1 MKAKRTDRLS
11 SEFQKAISDA
21 INKGLR
27 QREPSLSAIIS
38 VTDVDVAPDLSVAKV
53 FLSIFDSD
61 EEKKKKSLETI
72 KENAGFLRHEISGM
86 RIKKIPSLVFSMDES
101 LEYGERIDN
110 ILAGLDIKK
119 DEGDD

>member
-21 INKGLR
+21 INRGLR